1 MSPKLFKDRNH
12 ELPSMETQKDIDA
25 VRVYI
30 AKTRDPEKP
39 YGIVLTDQHNRVLS
53 VALGDKPRG
62 MCVGESYVRSNWT
75 SAELNPG
82 DRFYLRPLPGM
93 GFGEIDSEEM
103 TVHDVRCIPLQ
114 SYDAL
119 KKEIVDREY
128 PLEEYEWYLNTRKYG
143 SVPHSGF
150 GIGLERTVRWI
161 TGVHHIRETIPFPRM
176 INYIRP

>member
-1 MSPKLFKDRNH
+1 
-12 ELPSMETQKDIDA
+12 METQKDIDA

-119 KKEIVDREY
+119 KKEYAGRVARHCQLQTALQQELEDFQKAMAEKKKKLGSAPKLADVVRE
-128 PLEEYEWYLNTRKYG
+128 LLGMND
-143 SVPHSGF
+143 
-150 GIGLERTVRWI
+150 
-161 TGVHHIRETIPFPRM
+161 
-176 INYIRP
+176 